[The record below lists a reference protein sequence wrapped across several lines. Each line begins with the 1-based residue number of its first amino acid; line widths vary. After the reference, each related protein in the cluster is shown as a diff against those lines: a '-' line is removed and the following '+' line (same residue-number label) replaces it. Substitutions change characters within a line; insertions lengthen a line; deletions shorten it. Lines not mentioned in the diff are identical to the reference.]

1 MRSIKK
7 SVFVFYAFSFS
18 IYPAHAQSSSLNAL
32 VLYDT
37 AHRLYLDRD
46 YAAAEN
52 YARQALQAD
61 PAFTEAY
68 ELFAASLFHQ
78 KNFKAAT
85 DAYRQTMDLN
95 AHTHALTTARWRS
108 AIDNYAVAG
117 AMTGNLP
124 LAKSLLKAA
133 IAVDPDYPLF
143 YYTLARLY
151 ADKGDLENTLNS
163 LRAACDRR
171 SKVNPG
177 EEFPDPRTDA
187 TFAKY
192 RHHPRFERMLIEAG
206 Y

>member
-1 MRSIKK
+1 MASL
-7 SVFVFYAFSFS
+7 FCAFASAVC
-18 IYPAHAQSSSLNAL
+18 PACAQSSSLNAL

-37 AHRLYLDRD
+37 AHRLYLDHD

-61 PAFTEAY
+61 PEFTDAH
-68 ELFAASLFHQ
+68 ELFAHSLFYQ
-78 KNFKAAT
+78 KNFKAAV
-85 DAYRQTMDLN
+85 DAYRQTMELN
-95 AHTHALTTARWRS
+95 ARTHRLSLAHLRLAT
-108 AIDNYAVAG
+108 DNYAAACAMAGNVAQS
-117 AMTGNLP
+117 
-124 LAKSLLKAA
+124 KSLLKAA
-133 IAVDPDYPLF
+133 IATDPGYPLF

-151 ADKGDLENTLNS
+151 AERGDLENVLAN

-171 SKVNPG
+171 SKVDPG
-177 EEFPDPRTDA
+177 EEFPDPRTDS